1 MIPPLIYS
9 SDQNKSFAEEL
20 ASFIGTTSCDVRQ
33 MTQYCH
39 LYLSDSGLSFF
50 HPEARSTKKFKIDF
64 NSGTT
69 RWRINRADHEKL
81 IKKALGKHEAP
92 LNILD
97 CTAGML
103 QDTLLFLSLGHKVTA
118 VEQSKILFCLLN
130 DAINRSNDQEIFK
143 ALTLINANACS
154 YISKAEKFDV
164 IYFDPMYPASKK
176 NALNSGQLEYIT
188 KILAT
193 ESIDNDPMQDFEV
206 LRSMPIK
213 KMVIKRPIKAKPFSK
228 KMNYQV
234 LGKTTRFDV
243 YI

>member
-9 SDQNKSFAEEL
+9 SDKFKSSAKTL
-20 ASFIGTTSCDVRQ
+20 ASSIGTTSSDEKKMIQ
-33 MTQYCH
+33 HCH
-39 LYLSDSGLSFF
+39 LYLSETGLSFF
-50 HPEARSTKKFKIDF
+50 HPEARSSKKFKIDF

-69 RWRINRADHEKL
+69 LWRTNRADHEKL
-81 IKKALGKHEAP
+81 IKKALGKNEAP

-130 DAINRSNDQEIFK
+130 DAINRSNDQEIFH

-154 YISKAEKFDV
+154 YIAKTEKFDV
-164 IYFDPMYPASKK
+164 IYFDPMYPVSKK

-193 ESIDNDPMQDFEV
+193 ESIDNDPMQDFEI
-206 LRSMPIK
+206 LRSMPMK
-213 KMVIKRPIKAKPFSK
+213 KMVIKRPIKAEPFSK

>member
-9 SDQNKSFAEEL
+9 SDKCKSSAETI
-20 ASFIGTTSCDVRQ
+20 ATSIGTTSSDEKEMIQ
-33 MTQYCH
+33 HCH
-39 LYLSDSGLSFF
+39 LYLSETGLSFF

-69 RWRINRADHEKL
+69 LWRTNRVEHEKL

-103 QDTLLFLSLGHKVTA
+103 QDSLLFLSLGHKVTA
-118 VEQSKILFCLLN
+118 VEQSKILFHLLS
-130 DAINRSNDQEIFK
+130 DAINRSNDQKIFK

-154 YISKAEKFDV
+154 YISKGQKFDV
-164 IYFDPMYPASKK
+164 IYFDPMYPTRKK
-176 NALNSGQLEYIT
+176 SALGSGQLEYLAR
-188 KILAT
+188 ILAI
-193 ESIDNDPMQDFEV
+193 ESIENDSTQDFEF
-206 LRSMPIK
+206 LSSLPIK
-213 KMVIKRPIKAKPFSK
+213 KMIVKRPIKAEPFSK
-228 KMNYQV
+228 KINYQV
-234 LGKTTRFDV
+234 LGKTTRFDI

>member
-1 MIPPLIYS
+1 
-9 SDQNKSFAEEL
+9 
-20 ASFIGTTSCDVRQ
+20 
-33 MTQYCH
+33 
-39 LYLSDSGLSFF
+39 
-50 HPEARSTKKFKIDF
+50 
-64 NSGTT
+64 
-69 RWRINRADHEKL
+69 
-81 IKKALGKHEAP
+81 
-92 LNILD
+92 
-97 CTAGML
+97 ML

-143 ALTLINANACS
+143 ALTLINANALS
-154 YISKAEKFDV
+154 YKAKAEKFDV

-193 ESIDNDPMQDFEV
+193 ESIDNDPMQDFEI

-213 KMVIKRPIKAKPFSK
+213 KMVIKRPIKAEPFSK

>member
-9 SDQNKSFAEEL
+9 SDQNKSSAEEL
-20 ASFIGTTSCDVRQ
+20 ASFIGTTSCDSRQ
-33 MTQYCH
+33 MTQHCH

-81 IKKALGKHEAP
+81 IKKALGKHEAS

-103 QDTLLFLSLGHKVTA
+103 HDTLLFLSLGHKVTA

-164 IYFDPMYPASKK
+164 IYFDPMYPVSKK
-176 NALNSGQLEYIT
+176 NALNSGQLDYIT

-193 ESIDNDPMQDFEV
+193 ESINNDPIEDFEV
-206 LRSMPIK
+206 LSSMPIK
-213 KMVIKRPIKAKPFSK
+213 KMVIKRPIKAEPFSK

>member
-1 MIPPLIYS
+1 MMPPLIYS
-9 SDQNKSFAEEL
+9 SDQKKSFAEEL

-33 MTQYCH
+33 MTQHCH

-118 VEQSKILFCLLN
+118 VEQSKILFCLVN

-193 ESIDNDPMQDFEV
+193 ESIDNDPMQDFEI

-213 KMVIKRPIKAKPFSK
+213 KMVIKRPIKAEPFSK

>member
-1 MIPPLIYS
+1 MMPPLIYS
-9 SDQNKSFAEEL
+9 SDQNKSIAEEL
-20 ASFIGTTSCDVRQ
+20 ASFIGTTSCDARQ

-103 QDTLLFLSLGHKVTA
+103 QDTLLFLRLGHKVTA

-164 IYFDPMYPASKK
+164 IYFDPMYPVSKK

-193 ESIDNDPMQDFEV
+193 ESIDNDPMQDFEI
-206 LRSMPIK
+206 LRSMQIK
-213 KMVIKRPIKAKPFSK
+213 KMVIKRPIKAEPFSK